1 MGTEHYNHVIVGAG
15 AAGAVLAA
23 RLTEDPSRR
32 VLVLEAGPDLRWAD
46 CPPAMHDVNP
56 MAVITDPEHMPFR
69 WEHLTA
75 ARTAAQPATPFWR
88 GRGLGG
94 STAINGMFAV
104 RAEPDDYDEWA
115 KAGCPGWAWDDVLP
129 WLNRLEDD
137 ADFGDRDYHGRGGP
151 YPIWRPPV
159 DTWGVFDLAFRDAT
173 FEAGHPWCDDHNAPG
188 STGLSP
194 YAASVRDGRRVST
207 NDAYL
212 EPARGRDNLTI
223 MGGALAHRVV
233 VRDGRAVAVEIVRD
247 GRLETV
253 AGDEIIVA
261 AGAVH
266 SPAIL
271 LRSGIGPAGDL
282 RDLGI
287 DVIADRPGVGGN
299 LSDHPGVFIGLLGP
313 DDDSWQAS
321 TRRHGS
327 CYLRYSSG
335 IGDAGAND
343 MAMLPLTYPP
353 GMLPGFPSA
362 AGIGVSVWRP
372 FSRGRLRLATSDP
385 TIDPVVEEN
394 MLSDE
399 RDVHRMRDGLRRAV
413 DLMAHPSFRAL
424 GDVLLAGSI
433 DNIQVLATDPTDDD
447 LDQLA
452 MATAGDVQHI
462 VGTCR
467 MGDPADRDTVVD
479 PAGRVVGVDG
489 LRVIDASVI
498 PACPRA
504 NTAVTTIM
512 LAEKLA
518 ADF

>member
-1 MGTEHYNHVIVGAG
+1 MGTSHFEYVIVGAG

-23 RLTEDPSRR
+23 RLTEDSSQR
-32 VLVLEAGPDLRWAD
+32 VLLVEAGSDLRWAD

-56 MAVITDPEHMPFR
+56 MAIITGTEYLPFR

-75 ARTAAQPATPFWR
+75 ARTAAQTASPFWR

-104 RAEPDDYDEWA
+104 RAEPDDHDQWA
-115 KAGCPGWAWDDVLP
+115 KAGCPGWSWDDVLP
-129 WLNRLEDD
+129 WLNHLEDD
-137 ADFGDRDYHGRGGP
+137 SDFGDRDYHGRGGP

-159 DTWGVFDLAFRDAT
+159 DTWGMFDLAFLDAT
-173 FEAGHPWCDDHNAPG
+173 IDAGHSWCDDHNAPG
-188 STGLSP
+188 TTGLSP
-194 YAASVRDGRRVST
+194 YAASIRDGRRVST

-223 MGGALAHRVV
+223 MGDALADRVV
-233 VRDGRAVAVEIVRD
+233 VREGRAVAVEVVRD
-247 GRLETV
+247 GCRETL
-253 AGDEIIVA
+253 AGDEIILA

-271 LRSGIGPAGDL
+271 LRSGIGPAD
-282 RDLGI
+282 DLGDFGI
-287 DVIADRPGVGGN
+287 EVVADRPGVGAN
-299 LSDHPGVFIGLLGP
+299 LSDHPVVIIGLLGP
-313 DDDSWQAS
+313 DDDSWQTS
-321 TRRHGS
+321 SGRHGS

-335 IGDAGAND
+335 IADAGVND
-343 MAMLPLTYPP
+343 MVMHPLTYPV

-362 AGIGVSVWRP
+362 AGICVSVWRP
-372 FSRGRLRLATSDP
+372 FSRGRLRLATADP
-385 TIDPVVEEN
+385 AIDPVVDEN
-394 MLSDE
+394 MLSDD
-399 RDVHRMRDGLRRAV
+399 RDLRRMRDGVRRAIN
-413 DLMAHPSFRAL
+413 LMAHPSFRAL
-424 GDVLLAGSI
+424 GDMILAGSI
-433 DNIQVLATDPTDDD
+433 NNIQVLAAAPADDD

-452 MATAGDVQHI
+452 LATASDLQHI

-467 MGDPADRDTVVD
+467 MGAPGDRDTVVD
-479 PAGRVVGVDG
+479 PSGRVVGVAG

-504 NTAVTTIM
+504 NTAITTIM